1 MATTTEVRTAAIA
14 RGRAAKRVNALTAIF
29 CGGVPAVLL
38 NSAFPNGLRGSLVGL
53 AAGLL
58 YANFFEYAYHRFLL
72 HLPGAFFAQKHLG
85 HHMTVGTPTEA
96 EHVHLGGSP
105 IWVFLLFAVN
115 GIPVVFVDLV
125 LRLLIAPGV
134 LVGFTIYFIVT
145 EEFHWRIHLGEWLPP
160 GFRGARGHH
169 LAHHARPDARFNIF
183 LPLWDRLLGTSGGN
197 ESRTRPDNCVA
208 CECLHGA
215 NASNQRAIEHS

>member
-1 MATTTEVRTAAIA
+1 MRTSAIA
-14 RGRAAKRVNALTAIF
+14 RGRATKRVNALTAIL

-38 NSAFPNGLRGSLVGL
+38 NRVFPSGLQRSLVGF

-58 YANFFEYAYHRFLL
+58 WANFFEYAYHRFLL

-96 EHVHLGGSP
+96 EHVNLGGSP
-105 IWVFLLFAVN
+105 IWVSLLFAVN
-115 GIPVVFVDLV
+115 CIPVVIVDWL
-125 LRLLIAPGV
+125 LRLQIAPGV
-134 LVGFTIYFIVT
+134 LVSFASYFIVT

-169 LAHHARPDARFNIF
+169 LAHHARPNARFKIF
-183 LPLWDRLLGTSGGN
+183 LPFWDRLLGTLGG
-197 ESRTRPDNCVA
+197 
-208 CECLHGA
+208 
-215 NASNQRAIEHS
+215 